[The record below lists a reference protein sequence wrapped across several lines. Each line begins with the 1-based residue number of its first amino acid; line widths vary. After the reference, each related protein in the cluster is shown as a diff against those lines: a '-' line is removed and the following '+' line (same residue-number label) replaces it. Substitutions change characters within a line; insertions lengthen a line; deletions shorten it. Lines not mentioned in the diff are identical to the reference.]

1 MLSMGLAEF
10 KSAPARVV
18 SMLTRSREKWKERV
32 AAKQREIRRLR
43 VKVRDLEVSREY
55 WKQRALTPTAALC
68 LPEDLGLG
76 KTLARLR

>member
-1 MLSMGLAEF
+1 MGLAEF

-18 SMLTRSREKWKERV
+18 LMLTRSREKWKQRV

-55 WKQRALTPTAALC
+55 WKRRALVPSVPAVS
-68 LPEDLGLG
+68 PEDLGPG
-76 KTLARLR
+76 KAPASPR

>member
-1 MLSMGLAEF
+1 MGLAAF

-43 VKVRDLEVSREY
+43 VKVRDLEISRDA
-55 WKQRALTPTAALC
+55 WKEKALAQSASLSSPVEL
-68 LPEDLGLG
+68 DLG
-76 KTLARLR
+76 KASASPR

>member
-1 MLSMGLAEF
+1 MGLAEF

-55 WKQRALTPTAALC
+55 WKRRALAQVVPAAP
-68 LPEDLGLG
+68 PEDRGPG
-76 KTLARLR
+76 KAPASPR

>member
-1 MLSMGLAEF
+1 MGLAEF

-18 SMLTRSREKWKERV
+18 LMLTRSREKWKERV

-55 WKQRALTPTAALC
+55 WKRRALAQMAAPSP
-68 LPEDLGLG
+68 PEDLGLG
-76 KTLARLR
+76 KAPAKPR